1 MSGTNGSGGD
11 RRKRGRR
18 SAMEKLQIVLAGLQ
32 DDHTTIKSS

>member
-11 RRKRGRR
+11 QPKRRRR
-18 SAMEKLQIVLAGLQ
+18 SAIQKLRIVLAGLQ